1 MELLEQAQAARASS
15 YAMMTSPSP
24 VRDAALYA
32 MADALEQNAPY
43 ILEQNERDIEASRQA
58 GRGEALLDRLRLNTV
73 RIQGMAN
80 GLRKVAAL
88 PDPVGGEDFV
98 IKRPNGLSIGKR
110 RVPLGVIGII
120 YEARPN
126 VTSDAIGLCVKSG
139 NAVLLRGG
147 SEAIHSNVAVA
158 EVVSR
163 AAYAA
168 GLPEGSIQL
177 IRDTSRE
184 TVTQMMRLNGYID
197 VLIPRGGAQLIR
209 SVVQNA
215 TVPVIETG
223 LGNCHT
229 YVDNTADVAMAASI
243 VFNAKVSRPAVCN
256 AMETLLVQ
264 EGMANAHLREIAAP
278 MLDRGVELR
287 GCPRACA
294 LLPGIKEATEE
305 DWETEYHDYIL
316 AVRVVDSLDEA
327 IAHINRYG
335 TRHSECIIT
344 SDYTAAERFL
354 NEVDA
359 AAVYV
364 NASTRFTDGE
374 EFGFGA
380 EIGISTQKLH
390 ARGPMGLF
398 ELTTVKY
405 VVRGNGQVR

>member
-58 GRGEALLDRLRLNTV
+58 GRGEALLDRLRLNTA

-88 PDPVGGEDFV
+88 PDPIGGEDFV

-184 TVTQMMRLNGYID
+184 TATQMMRLNGYID

-229 YVDNTADVAMAASI
+229 YVDNTANVAMAASI

-264 EGMANAHLREIAAP
+264 EGMANAHLQEIAAP

-294 LLPGIKEATEE
+294 LLPGIKEATEA

-405 VVRGNGQVR
+405 VVRGDGQVR